1 MSKRKYNEQ
10 QLNEFLGSLFRA
22 IGRRKGKQAAKM
34 IAKDPEMKKQV
45 ARVKKAQEAS
55 FKAMK
60 QVLQANGMWD
70 AETER
75 DYIEKYARAR
85 KAVEN

>member
-22 IGRRKGKQAAKM
+22 VGRSKGKKAARM

-45 ARVKKAQEAS
+45 VRVHRAQERA
-55 FKAMK
+55 FELLK
-60 QVLQANGMWD
+60 QRLIDRGEWD
-70 AETER
+70 AATER
-75 DYIEKYARAR
+75 DLKDKVRQARA
-85 KAVEN
+85 AL